1 VDLWTRVNE
10 VHLIKAAPGDIN
22 WKFAT
27 LDTYTATS
35 AYKAQFE
42 GMVNYFHDGG
52 GMEELGSSKVH
63 TVLQNFPSNF
73 FFVRL

>member
-1 VDLWTRVNE
+1 VHPIE
-10 VHLIKAAPGDIN
+10 VVPGDIT

-27 LDTYTATS
+27 LGTYTATS
-35 AYKAQFE
+35 AYKGQFE

-63 TVLQNFPSNF
+63 TVLQNFPNDF
-73 FFVRL
+73 FFIQL